1 MFKKL
6 RDALTPQS
14 IKDTTRVFEN
24 SQAFITGSLALQQ
37 FWTNNV
43 AMTKDFP
50 QEFKESQAK
59 AWAEKVLALLKAP
72 DPVRAVRDEVMA
84 WIFDCARFQVLVLD
98 AAPNPDPTGLRGWLG
113 ITGELRHHLE
123 LLSTTDTY
131 LADYLRSNLGNRNA
145 GALWEAV
152 LLRYRVLW
160 AGMNIFNALREP
172 LGDVHKEIGSDW
184 FWPLL
189 CIQCAVSE
197 AVYRDGAGLPLTMNP
212 DPQVTLKISS
222 SLLTLV
228 ELVRSSS
235 KFPDLEW
242 QQINN
247 VSLPRHA

>member
-1 MFKKL
+1 
-6 RDALTPQS
+6 
-14 IKDTTRVFEN
+14 
-24 SQAFITGSLALQQ
+24 
-37 FWTNNV
+37 
-43 AMTKDFP
+43 MTKDFT
-50 QEFKESQAK
+50 QEFKDSQAK
-59 AWAEKVLALLKAP
+59 AWAENILAVLKAP
-72 DPVRAVRDEVMA
+72 DPIHAVREEVTA
-84 WIFDCARFQVLVLD
+84 LIFDCARFQVLVLD

-113 ITGELRHHLE
+113 ISGELRHHLD

-131 LADYLRSNLGNRNA
+131 LADCVRSNSGVANPA
-145 GALWEAV
+145 AVWEAV

-160 AGMNIFNALREP
+160 AGMNIFNALRDP

-222 SLLTLV
+222 TLLSLV
-228 ELVRSSS
+228 ELVRGGSEY
-235 KFPDLEW
+235 PDLEW
-242 QQINN
+242 QQINK